1 MGIERGRPDILLN
14 ASPRDTSSRHPR
26 FGQCGFDLQRP
37 PCDPMGADIGN
48 LAEHQPGD
56 IQRVVEATRVF
67 LIGHRRAELLIDRIQ
82 EP

>member
-1 MGIERGRPDILLN
+1 
-14 ASPRDTSSRHPR
+14 
-26 FGQCGFDLQRP
+26 
-37 PCDPMGADIGN
+37 MGADIGN

-67 LIGHRRAELLIDRIQ
+67 LIGHRRAEPLIDRIQ